1 MLRDSLRSY
10 TSSHH
15 QRIEQTL
22 DLPSS
27 VRCTADLEQLLARF
41 YGFYL
46 PHEAQ
51 LLSHASALDAY
62 GVELASRMK
71 SGKLR
76 SDLLCLGMSEGAI
89 GALPICIDLPE
100 LRTASHALGSLY
112 VLEGSTLGSQVIA
125 RDLQQRIEL
134 NIAPAM
140 QFFRGYGSR
149 TGAMWRSFVSAL
161 DAAQLQPES
170 VEAAHEGAAQTFD
183 RLERWMAARYI
194 PARRTCSGGRLF
206 SQGLDII

>member
-15 QRIEQTL
+15 ERIEQTL

-27 VRCTADLEQLLARF
+27 VRSTADLEHLLACF

-62 GVELASRMK
+62 GVELAGRMK

-89 GALPICIDLPE
+89 GALPVCIDLPE

-112 VLEGSTLGSQVIA
+112 VLEGSTLGSLVIA
-125 RDLQQRIEL
+125 KDLQQRIEL
-134 NIAPAM
+134 SIASAM
-140 QFFRGYGSR
+140 QFFHANGPR

-170 VEAAHEGAAQTFD
+170 VEAAHEGAVQTFD
-183 RLERWMAARYI
+183 RLERWMASRYTR
-194 PARRTCSGGRLF
+194 ARRTDLAGLF
-206 SQGLDII
+206 SHSD